1 MTIEIKNLQCISTLL
16 ANYAD
21 KIISINEGSSSNNR
35 IESLI
40 ELAKKNGVKTIS
52 SKGDF
57 SAICKQPVIRDIKDK
72 DLDFGEV
79 VLVLDEVQDTRNLG
93 SCLRSASFFGVDSV
107 IIPKNNSADF
117 FNTAA
122 IETSTGG
129 IFDLK
134 LFKATNINVVIE
146 HLKQDGFWV
155 SGFSEH
161 AEASLEA
168 TSFEGKNALI
178 LGNEEKG
185 LRKLVEKNC
194 DQLLKISKQGQISS
208 LNVAVAAAIALFE
221 LKKKLRYKN

>member
-1 MTIEIKNLQCISTLL
+1 M
-16 ANYAD
+16 
-21 KIISINEGSSSNNR
+21 
-35 IESLI
+35 
-40 ELAKKNGVKTIS
+40 KTFS

-194 DQLLKISKQGQISS
+194 DQLLKISKHGQISS
-208 LNVAVAAAIALFE
+208 LNVAVATAIALFE

>member
-21 KIISINEGSSSNNR
+21 KILSINVGSSSNKR

-40 ELAKKNGVKTIS
+40 EIAKKNGVKTIS

-57 SAICKQPVIRDIKDK
+57 SAICKQPVIRDIKD
-72 DLDFGEV
+72 LEFGEV

-129 IFDLK
+129 IYDLK
-134 LFKATNINVVIE
+134 LFKATNSNVVIE
-146 HLKQDGFWV
+146 NLKKDGFWV

-168 TSFEGKNALI
+168 TNFEGKNALI

-185 LRKLVEKNC
+185 IRKLVEKNC
-194 DQLLKISKQGQISS
+194 DQLLKISKHGQISS
-208 LNVAVAAAIALFE
+208 LNVAVATAIALFE

>member
-16 ANYAD
+16 ADYAD
-21 KIISINEGSSSNNR
+21 KIICINEVSNPNKR
-35 IESLI
+35 IKYLV
-40 ELAKKNGVKTIS
+40 ELAKKSGVKTIS

-57 SAICKQPVIRDIKDK
+57 SAICKQPAIQDIKDK
-72 DLDFGEV
+72 DLNFGDV

-117 FNTAA
+117 LNTSV

-129 IFDLK
+129 IYDLQ
-134 LFKATNINVVIE
+134 LFKATNINLIIE
-146 HLKQDGFWV
+146 HLKKDGFWV

-161 AEASLEA
+161 AKSPLEK
-168 TSFEGKNALI
+168 TRFEGKNALI

-194 DQLLKISKQGQISS
+194 DQLLKISKHGQISS
-208 LNVAVAAAIALFE
+208 LNVAVSTAIALFE
-221 LKKKLRYKN
+221 LKKNLRF